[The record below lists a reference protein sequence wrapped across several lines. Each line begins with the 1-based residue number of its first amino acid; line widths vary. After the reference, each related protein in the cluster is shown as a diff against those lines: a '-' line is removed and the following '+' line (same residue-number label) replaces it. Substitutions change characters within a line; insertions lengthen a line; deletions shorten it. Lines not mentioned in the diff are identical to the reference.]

1 MILSVEPRSVK
12 QRDVKSG
19 KVEVT
24 AIEGIPTSYS
34 KEYSTQTVS
43 KVDDN
48 KHKIT
53 DTIYTV
59 TTYDRNGKLDTFTN
73 IRYLD
78 YIA

>member
-1 MILSVEPRSVK
+1 MSEVSAIDAIPR
-12 QRDVKSG
+12 
-19 KVEVT
+19 
-24 AIEGIPTSYS
+24 SYS
-34 KEYSTQTVS
+34 KEHSTQTVT

-48 KHKIT
+48 KYKIT

-59 TTYDRNGKLDTFTN
+59 TTYDRAGKLDVFTN

>member
-1 MILSVEPRSVK
+1 MILSVEPRSVRRVEK
-12 QRDVKSG
+12 DG

-24 AIEGIPTSYS
+24 AIESIPTSYS

-53 DTIYTV
+53 NTIYTV

>member
-1 MILSVEPRSVK
+1 MILSVEPRSV
-12 QRDVKSG
+12 QRVRKG
-19 KVEVT
+19 NMEVS
-24 AIEGIPTSYS
+24 AIDAIPTSYS

-43 KVDDN
+43 KVDDD

-53 DTIYTV
+53 NTIYNV

-78 YIA
+78 

>member
-24 AIEGIPTSYS
+24 ATEAIPTSYS

>member
-1 MILSVEPRSVK
+1 ME
-12 QRDVKSG
+12 
-19 KVEVT
+19 EVSPISAT
-24 AIEGIPTSYS
+24 PTSYS

-43 KVDDN
+43 KVDDD
-48 KHKIT
+48 KYKIT

-59 TTYDRNGKLDTFTN
+59 TTYDRAGKLDVFTN

>member
-1 MILSVEPRSVK
+1 MILSVEPRSV
-12 QRDVKSG
+12 QRVRKG
-19 KVEVT
+19 NMEVS
-24 AIEGIPTSYS
+24 AIDAIPNSYS

-43 KVDDN
+43 KVDDD

-53 DTIYTV
+53 NTIYNV

-78 YIA
+78 YVV

>member
-1 MILSVEPRSVK
+1 MILSVEPRSV
-12 QRDVKSG
+12 QRVRKG
-19 KVEVT
+19 NMEVS
-24 AIEGIPTSYS
+24 AIDAIPTSYS

-43 KVDDN
+43 KVDDD

-53 DTIYTV
+53 NTIYTV

-78 YIA
+78 YVV

>member
-59 TTYDRNGKLDTFTN
+59 TTYDKAGKLDYYTSL
-73 IRYLD
+73 RYLE
-78 YIA
+78 YLV

>member
-1 MILSVEPRSVK
+1 MILSVEPRSVRRVE
-12 QRDVKSG
+12 RDG

-24 AIEGIPTSYS
+24 AIESIPTSYS

-53 DTIYTV
+53 NTIYTV

>member
-1 MILSVEPRSVK
+1 M
-12 QRDVKSG
+12 
-19 KVEVT
+19 EVSPVSAT
-24 AIEGIPTSYS
+24 PTSYS

-48 KHKIT
+48 KYKIT
-53 DTIYTV
+53 NTIYTV
-59 TTYDRNGKLDTFTN
+59 TTYDRAGKLDVFTN

>member
-1 MILSVEPRSVK
+1 MILSVEPRSV
-12 QRDVKSG
+12 QRVRKG
-19 KVEVT
+19 NMEVS
-24 AIEGIPTSYS
+24 AIDAIPTSYS

-43 KVDDN
+43 KVDDD

-53 DTIYTV
+53 NTIYNV

-78 YIA
+78 YVV

>member
-1 MILSVEPRSVK
+1 MILSVEPRSV
-12 QRDVKSG
+12 RRVERNG

-24 AIEGIPTSYS
+24 AIESIPTSYS

-53 DTIYTV
+53 NTIYTV

>member
-1 MILSVEPRSVK
+1 MS
-12 QRDVKSG
+12 
-19 KVEVT
+19 EVPPVS
-24 AIEGIPTSYS
+24 AVPTSYQ

-43 KVDDN
+43 KVADD
-48 KHKIT
+48 KHKVT

-59 TTYDRNGKLDTFTN
+59 TTYDRAGKLDVFTN